1 MLKEKLML
9 VPPKPGCYLMKDKD
23 GIIIYVGKAK
33 NLKNRLKSYFNSKHT
48 GKTAIL
54 VFNIADFEY
63 IITNNE
69 IESFLL
75 EINLIKKYSPK
86 YNILLKDDKTYPY
99 IEISIEEYPLL
110 RVIRNKNI
118 KKNKNKLYGPYPSVY
133 AARKT
138 VELINRIYPL
148 RKCHNM
154 HKKVCL
160 YYHIG
165 ECLGYC
171 EHKIDKEKMKNMLNE
186 IDKFLNGNSE
196 IITKRLNLEMQKASD
211 ELNYELAQELKN
223 MLDDIQVTLVK
234 QVIDTNHK
242 YNFDCFGYYTE
253 NNMISI
259 QVLFVREGIIS
270 YHHYDLFDDV
280 IDNESF
286 LERYII
292 NFYDRF
298 NKPKEIIIGP
308 NFDALLLKKCLNVAV
323 LVPQKG
329 SIKKILDVANNNAKM
344 QYLER
349 VELIKKNNIKKEESK
364 QILNDM
370 LDISSCNSIEIF
382 DNSHLFGTYYVGA
395 VVVFENFEP
404 IKNKY
409 RKFKID
415 CTVKDDLSAM
425 REVIYRRYYRALI
438 EDLPLPDL
446 IIVDGGKTQVM
457 ATREVL
463 DSLNISTKV
472 IGLKKDNNHRTSII
486 VDDNLIE
493 HDIKTYNDL
502 FIYLSKMQ
510 EEVHRYVISY
520 HRNIKSKGSLSS
532 VLDNISGIGDK
543 RKQQLLKK
551 YKSIANMKQATIDEL
566 KEILPDNIANN
577 FYEYLKRDDNE

>member
-223 MLDDIQVTLVK
+223 MLDDIQVTLIK

-292 NFYDRF
+292 DFYDRF

-308 NFDALLLKKCLNVAV
+308 NFDALLLEKCLNVTV